1 MKLVAVA
8 LMLNRCLYA
17 TSFLSLR
24 LHELS
29 LTTTAPQMTP
39 SHSDALRPPHHD
51 TALWYPTYFPR
62 VEPVWQDPAAGGPSN
77 PAIWNRGDR
86 VDSSSEDWNSNDI
99 LGGAGLPPVL
109 DPGLSFSDQLPSPD
123 WFSSP
128 PAPSSFSFSEN
139 AADATV
145 VVSSGQGPA
154 VAAEAPET
162 SSSAEPHSNLFDFLK
177 PEWEWP
183 KELEDQGSTR

>member
-17 TSFLSLR
+17 ISFSSLR

-39 SHSDALRPPHHD
+39 SHGDVLRPPRHD
-51 TALWYPTYFPR
+51 TTLWYPTYFPR
-62 VEPVWQDPAAGGPSN
+62 VETAWHDPAAWSPSN
-77 PAIWNRGDR
+77 PDIWNRGNR
-86 VDSSSEDWNSNDI
+86 VDSSPEDWNSNDI

-109 DPGLSFSDQLPSPD
+109 DPELSFSDQLPSPD
-123 WFSSP
+123 WFSP
-128 PAPSSFSFSEN
+128 PAPPPSSFSEN

-145 VVSSGQGPA
+145 VASSGQGPA
-154 VAAEAPET
+154 ITVEAPEA